1 MIKGQQAETLEPN
14 EPKRPKAPEPSI
26 APESY
31 DPFPSP
37 ARTQSYASPPLASPM
52 GKRPK
57 QAARKAPAWLVP
69 VGLGALAILGTA
81 AGYAL
86 FGPKASISSAFRPA
100 ENASKDPSGATQ
112 RATEPSPPGANSGA
126 TDGAG
131 RKALLI
137 DAFGPMTG
145 RAASGAS

>member
-1 MIKGQQAETLEPN
+1 
-14 EPKRPKAPEPSI
+14 
-26 APESY
+26 
-31 DPFPSP
+31 
-37 ARTQSYASPPLASPM
+37 M

-69 VGLGALAILGTA
+69 VALGALAILGTA

-112 RATEPSPPGANSGA
+112 RATEPSPPGATSGANSGA
-126 TDGAG
+126 NDGAG
-131 RKALLI
+131 REQGFV
-137 DAFGPMTG
+137 AFASLGPEKSTSSSPAIQVAEEFVG
-145 RAASGAS
+145 FARKG

>member
-1 MIKGQQAETLEPN
+1 MAGKKVTCPKCGKGLMIKGQQAETLEPN

-26 APESY
+26 SPESY

-37 ARTQSYASPPLASPM
+37 ARTQSYTSPPLAGPT

-69 VGLGALAILGTA
+69 VALGALAILGTA

-86 FGPKASISSAFRPA
+86 FGPKASISSAFRP
-100 ENASKDPSGATQ
+100 
-112 RATEPSPPGANSGA
+112 
-126 TDGAG
+126 
-131 RKALLI
+131 
-137 DAFGPMTG
+137 
-145 RAASGAS
+145 